1 MTGDFKKLD
10 TKNFN
15 NTINEYSKY
24 ITQFNDIVANVNSIT
39 GTVSA
44 NWAGKGKNAFEK
56 DCRAVQRNLKD
67 VGEIMTAMRD
77 YLSQAYAD
85 YVETDKSSL
94 KQ

>member
-1 MTGDFKKLD
+1 MIGDFKKLD

-24 ITQFNDIVANVNSIT
+24 IRQFNEIVANVNSII

-56 DCRAVQRNLKD
+56 DCRVVQRSLKD
-67 VGEIMTAMRD
+67 VSEIMTDMRD
-77 YLSQAYAD
+77 YLSEAYAE
-85 YVETDKSSL
+85 YVRTDKSVS
-94 KQ
+94 K